1 MFLSDSLSL
10 MVVSVRLSLACFS
23 SVSFSFNELSVAA
36 RAASAASRLD
46 LWIRSDMRATLF
58 YCFQNLI
65 LSISAWAS
73 TNASKASARLRSF
86 IVVLGEPLSLVAMPL
101 SSFCT
106 PER

>member
-23 SVSFSFNELSVAA
+23 STSFSFNELSVAA

-46 LWIRSDMRATLF
+46 LWIIKCDVRAALF
-58 YCFQNLI
+58 HSYLI

-73 TNASKASARLRSF
+73 TKASKASARLRF
-86 IVVLGEPLSLVAMPL
+86 FMVVVGDPLSLVAMPL

>member
-10 MVVSVRLSLACFS
+10 MEVSVRLSLACFS
-23 SVSFSFNELSVAA
+23 STSFSFKELSVAA

-46 LWIRSDMRATLF
+46 LWIRSDIVSLLS
-58 YCFQNLI
+58 YLI

-73 TNASKASARLRSF
+73 TKASKASARLRF
-86 IVVLGEPLSLVAMPL
+86 FMVVVGDPLSLVAMPL

>member
-23 SVSFSFNELSVAA
+23 SLSFSFNEFSVAA

-46 LWIRSDMRATLF
+46 LWKEAKLELF
-58 YCFQNLI
+58 HCLHNLI

-73 TNASKASARLRSF
+73 TKASKASARLRF
-86 IVVLGEPLSLVAMPL
+86 FMVVLGDPLSLVAMPL